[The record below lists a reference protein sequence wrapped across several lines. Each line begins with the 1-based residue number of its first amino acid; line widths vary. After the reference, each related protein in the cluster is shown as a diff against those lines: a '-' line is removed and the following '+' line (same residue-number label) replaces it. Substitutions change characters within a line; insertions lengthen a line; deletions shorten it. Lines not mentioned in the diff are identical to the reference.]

1 MSWKWLSIGLLWLAG
16 VLPALAQNV
25 PAMVFHFVEQEPG
38 IDPYPVRMIVT
49 RDYLRIDDGV
59 DGGDFLLFER
69 GARRISTVNREDRT
83 VLTLHPA
90 PQTPDP
96 AGRPTLGEARE
107 DSSDMPSFQ
116 GRRPVY
122 MRYLAGGKTCRQV
135 VAVPGVYPEW
145 VAAMREYLTVLADQQ
160 VLTLDHTPPEERS
173 DCMLANVIYA
183 PARHL
188 AAGFPLREWDD
199 RGRLRQ
205 LTGVTRQEVDS
216 ALFELPQ
223 GLRRLRLTAHGVEPV
238 APPADG
244 QSAPAPAPPRPRK

>member
-16 VLPALAQNV
+16 VGPALAQNV
-25 PAMVFHFVEQEPG
+25 PATVFHFVEQEAG

-49 RDYLRIDDGV
+49 RDFLRIDDGV

-122 MRYLAGGKTCRQV
+122 MRYLAGGATCRQV

-160 VLTLDHTPPEERS
+160 VLTLDHTPPEERTT
-173 DCMLANVIYA
+173 CMLANVIYA

-188 AAGFPLREWDD
+188 AVGFPLREWDD
-199 RGRLRQ
+199 SGKVRQ
-205 LTGVTRQEVDS
+205 LVDVKRQTVDS
-216 ALFELPQ
+216 VLFELPK
-223 GLRRLRLTAHGVEPV
+223 GLRRMRLTAHGVEPV
-238 APPADG
+238 AGPGAPPAA
-244 QSAPAPAPPRPRK
+244 SSPHPE